1 MISHALRNCLAL
13 CFAVAFLAP
22 AIIQA
27 APVRI
32 ATSNYT
38 VPGEVNV
45 QFVDA
50 VTVDDGSLFVLTS
63 GLALSQPRLRL
74 TRYNVNGGRSW
85 SRTILVPS
93 IPVASDEALKPAS
106 LLGLTGGKVL
116 VLSQRGPSVETDGV
130 TVDIVGRV
138 FNAAGNVLAN
148 RGIAPIIYT
157 TKGIESDFFTAQAT
171 QDFQGGI
178 WVLANGFAVGKS
190 EAVALVRFNESFEP
204 QFVSEFLG
212 GNLTV
217 DGSGTLVEKAKG
229 LGICQGF
236 NFGASIAYQ
245 SVTVSDF
252 NYAGTIFQDSSSTI
266 TGQSYRDNTYGPV
279 SFSDTE
285 STGDLRFSNLIPSF
299 DAASRDHQAAAFLP
313 VRPFQTR
320 AALFHLSL
328 PSLSGYGELQ
338 PMVYPDPP
346 QVEALPGQRFVAG
359 NFISFGSS
367 AQRRLILGYG
377 VPIQDNLFSAVNAL
391 LLPPAPLASDW
402 RLDSLRTDAA
412 GGTYLAG
419 GPPVGGKESLGILV
433 HFDVNIGERKL
444 GVLWQLT
451 NPSGSFKAKRILSTT
466 LNRIFAVGVNDAG
479 TIGVQLFQEA
489 TYFRGI
495 SVTSP
500 FLRRGAKGSL
510 RLLFAESAPAG
521 GYVVQLSKL
530 TGRFN
535 GIPTRITI
543 PEGKNFAEI
552 EFDVLRTAPVGPI
565 TISARGDLAHDLINP
580 VHTTTVEIQ

>member
-1 MISHALRNCLAL
+1 M
-13 CFAVAFLAP
+13 
-22 AIIQA
+22 
-27 APVRI
+27 
-32 ATSNYT
+32 
-38 VPGEVNV
+38 
-45 QFVDA
+45 
-50 VTVDDGSLFVLTS
+50 
-63 GLALSQPRLRL
+63 
-74 TRYNVNGGRSW
+74 
-85 SRTILVPS
+85 
-93 IPVASDEALKPAS
+93 
-106 LLGLTGGKVL
+106 
-116 VLSQRGPSVETDGV
+116 
-130 TVDIVGRV
+130 
-138 FNAAGNVLAN
+138 
-148 RGIAPIIYT
+148 
-157 TKGIESDFFTAQAT
+157 
-171 QDFQGGI
+171 
-178 WVLANGFAVGKS
+178 ANGFAVGKS

-346 QVEALPGQRFVAG
+346 QVEALPGQRFVVG
-359 NFISFGSS
+359 NFISFGTS

-412 GGTYLAG
+412 GSTYLAG

-451 NPSGSFKAKRILSTT
+451 NPSGPFKAKRILSTT

-479 TIGVQLFQEA
+479 TIGVQLFQEP
-489 TYFRGI
+489 TYYRGI
-495 SVTSP
+495 TVNEPLANPGDTGYFKIVLSRP
-500 FLRRGAKGSL
+500 
-510 RLLFAESAPAG
+510 APAG
-521 GYVVQLSKL
+521 GYKVTLSYPRNQLS
-530 TGRFN
+530 
-535 GIPTRITI
+535 GIPSTVTVG
-543 PEGKNFAEI
+543 EGESSFEGTYG
-552 EFDVLRTAPVGPI
+552 VLPTAPVGEATI
-565 TISARGDLAHDLINP
+565 TTRVDRLHDTVNA
-580 VHTTTVEIQ
+580 VHTTTVTVTNDPVERL